1 MFIRVTEVFQENQH
15 IAPSYRNVTINVD
28 HISCY
33 RPSENGRLTQLVVNQ
48 GKETHT
54 LLVRESTDVLDELL
68 DSEGLFTDGAETED
82 EIWDHEDQELNV
94 MAGLFSS
101 DFSLYLSRN
110 ESNGHYIVE
119 VKNDQE
125 TGNLKEVH
133 SSNAHDLV
141 TLMERYCKKL
151 VDDVK
156 AYVSSERNKERKPT
170 KRPHIRLL
178 KTPAATEDDEKHL

>member
-1 MFIRVTEVFQENQH
+1 MFIRVTEVFQESHQTS
-15 IAPSYRNVTINVD
+15 PSYRNVTINVD

-33 RPSENGRLTQLVVNQ
+33 RPSDNGRLTQLVVNHGQ
-48 GKETHT
+48 ETRT
-54 LLVRESTDVLDELL
+54 LTVRESTDVLDELL
-68 DSEGLFTDGAETED
+68 DNEGLFSDGSDEQD

-94 MAGLFSS
+94 MAGLFSA

-110 ESNGHYIVE
+110 ETSGHYVVE
-119 VKNDQE
+119 VKNDQD

-133 SSNAHDLV
+133 SSNASDLV
-141 TLMERYCKKL
+141 TLMERYCNKL

-156 AYVSSERNKERKPT
+156 AYVRAERVGQTP

-178 KTPAATEDDEKHL
+178 KNPAVSEDETS